1 MNVVLQQNIRD
12 FTQSFELSHR
22 LSHSRFLITGCT
34 GLIGSILAHS
44 LLAIKQDIDIIAP
57 VRNIKKGVDL
67 FDEAELK
74 NIHFIECDLSQFDYS
89 EIGTIDYIVHCAA
102 PTSSQFFVEHPVDT
116 FDIIYQATRNLLEF
130 SRKSEVKSFV
140 YLSSLEVYGTITDDS
155 ILVTEDIQGYLE
167 PMAVRSSYPMAKRA
181 TENLCCLYASEYGVN
196 VKVARLTQTT
206 GAGVSNDDNRV
217 IVQFCRLAVQDKDI
231 ILHSSGNA
239 ARPYCYTMDAISA
252 ILYILLNGNN
262 GQAYN
267 VANEDSYI
275 SAKDLALYI
284 QKKINPNIKVKL
296 EINNEM
302 GYAPETKLRLSTN
315 KLCALGWKPK
325 YSICQILDNLKKSI
339 LLED

>member
-1 MNVVLQQNIRD
+1 MKINKYLGSSMNVVLQQNIRD

-102 PTSSQFFVEHPVDT
+102 PTSSQFFVEHPVET

-239 ARPYCYTMDAISA
+239 ARPYCYTMDA
-252 ILYILLNGNN
+252 
-262 GQAYN
+262 
-267 VANEDSYI
+267 
-275 SAKDLALYI
+275 
-284 QKKINPNIKVKL
+284 
-296 EINNEM
+296 M
-302 GYAPETKLRLSTN
+302 
-315 KLCALGWKPK
+315 
-325 YSICQILDNLKKSI
+325 
-339 LLED
+339 

>member
-1 MNVVLQQNIRD
+1 M
-12 FTQSFELSHR
+12 
-22 LSHSRFLITGCT
+22 
-34 GLIGSILAHS
+34 
-44 LLAIKQDIDIIAP
+44 
-57 VRNIKKGVDL
+57 
-67 FDEAELK
+67 
-74 NIHFIECDLSQFDYS
+74 
-89 EIGTIDYIVHCAA
+89 
-102 PTSSQFFVEHPVDT
+102 
-116 FDIIYQATRNLLEF
+116 EF

-275 SAKDLALYI
+275 SAKRFGIIYT
-284 QKKINPNIKVKL
+284 KKNQ
-296 EINNEM
+296 
-302 GYAPETKLRLSTN
+302 S
-315 KLCALGWKPK
+315 K
-325 YSICQILDNLKKSI
+325 Y
-339 LLED
+339 